1 MNFNF
6 KKIASAASS
15 LVMVGS
21 TVALAAAANYP
32 MPFVSGSSADVAI
45 VVGDN
50 ASADLTAAAALSAD
64 LSTTFVANGGSTTTT
79 TTTTTGEVFP
89 LFTGSTHLYLNSSL
103 NAARNIITDDDL
115 PTVLAD
121 GDISANVDADY
132 TQTIN
137 LNGANRILFG
147 QEPSSDDDPTVYLDI
162 GTTAATHL
170 YNATVIFDRAVNFT
184 HADSQGETLELFGKE
199 WTVGADTSSTEL
211 VLYKS
216 SEKILLSLGGTSPT
230 PSRQVDVDGS
240 MYTVELV
247 SGSDSDATVRVTD
260 SSGSTESKEIDED
273 QSKKVNGIEIAL
285 TSVDESEAL
294 GQVTAEL
301 TVASDKIVLVD
312 ASEVRY
318 GTDEDPIDGTQVDFV
333 DTAYTGNITQFR
345 VQVYA
350 QDSDEDAITVGQSF
364 PDPVFG
370 SFKVDFTGLSSDLDD
385 ESSREMITFD
395 YSGNDELTVE
405 FTNHNEDTKS
415 VTWTDNS
422 STSRLAYGEDAR
434 DVYNVYEMSQI
445 NKTEYVVVG
454 NQDEAYLIEL
464 TTISNSTAG
473 NGYSEDRIEFRDV
486 FNSANTYEATITS
499 EGSGTITI
507 GGLTYSVSYTDD
519 RSISDEEFVR
529 LNYPDSAAGAY
540 IFYPTIETSMG
551 AKIGF
556 YEPLTINL
564 TDIDGSGT
572 DVTSMIFPDGDG
584 SDGYNSGITVDL
596 APTGHAPRIFSIN
609 SVALG
614 NTTNTTAVTVGKLEY
629 NFTYNTADQVTIYLN
644 DPRTT
649 TSITRPAMYLLEEE
663 DDDTSSENA
672 LIIVAEGAGTDAD
685 GVGVS
690 TVISTSGLNG
700 RATYTQLDS
709 SNDLS
714 QLLSLRGTLVTLD
727 DSESDQQKATV
738 SYPDE
743 QVEAMIYLAEG
754 EAMIGGGNS
763 GALGDIVYDASEV
776 SSVSNKNLIV
786 LGGSC
791 INTVAAQLLGSS
803 SPLCGAAFTAETQV
817 GTGSFLIQSFES
829 PWNSNK
835 IALLVAGYEA
845 EDTINAANA
854 LKSNTVDTMVG
865 KKYTG
870 TTATSLTPV
879 L

>member
-15 LVMVGS
+15 LAMVGS

-64 LSTTFVANGGSTTTT
+64 LSTTFVANGGSTPTT

-89 LFTGSTHLYLNSSL
+89 LFTSSTELYLNSSL

-121 GDISANVDADY
+121 GDISGNVDADY

-147 QEPSSDDDPTVYLDI
+147 QEPSSDDDPTVYLDM

-184 HADSQGETLELFGKE
+184 HVDTQGETLMLFGKE
-199 WTVGADTSSTEL
+199 WTVGADTTGTEL

-216 SEKILLSLGGTSPT
+216 SEKVLLSLGGTSPT
-230 PSRQVDVDGS
+230 PSRTVDVDGETF
-240 MYTVELV
+240 TVELV
-247 SGSDSDATVRVTD
+247 SGSDSDATIRVTD
-260 SSGSTESKEIDED
+260 SSGQSESREVDEDESKKI
-273 QSKKVNGIEIAL
+273 NGVEIAL
-285 TSVDESEAL
+285 TTVDESEAL
-294 GQVTAEL
+294 GQVTAEV

-312 ASEVRY
+312 GSEVRY
-318 GTDEDPIDGTQVDFV
+318 GTDEDPIDGTQVDF
-333 DTAYTGNITQFR
+333 TGTVPDMTQLI
-345 VQVYA
+345 VEVYA
-350 QDSDEDAITVGQSF
+350 QDSDEDAIVAGQSF
-364 PDPVFG
+364 LDPVFG
-370 SFKVDFTGLSSDLDD
+370 SFKVDFASLNSDLDD
-385 ESSREMITFD
+385 DTSRETISVD
-395 YSGNDELTVE
+395 YSGNDQMNVE
-405 FTNHNEDTKS
+405 FTNHNGDTKS
-415 VTWTDNS
+415 LAWLDNS
-422 STSRLAYGEDAR
+422 STSRLAYGEDPR
-434 DVYNVYEMSQI
+434 DTYVVYEMGRI
-445 NKTEYVVVG
+445 NKTNYVVVG
-454 NQDEAYLIEL
+454 NQDEGYLVEL
-464 TTISNSTAG
+464 RTVSNSTAG
-473 NGYSEDRIEFRDV
+473 NGYSEDRVEFQDV
-486 FNSANTYEATITS
+486 FDSGNVYEATITA
-499 EGSGTITI
+499 EGVGTVTI
-507 GGLTYSVSYTDD
+507 GGKTYSVTYIDD
-519 RSISDEEFVR
+519 RSVSDDEWVR
-529 LNYPDSAAGAY
+529 LNYPDSSSGSY
-540 IFYPTIETSMG
+540 IFYPTIETSEG
-551 AKIGF
+551 GKIGF

-564 TDIDGSGT
+564 TDIDGAGT
-572 DVTSMIFPDGDG
+572 DVTGLVFPDGDDYA
-584 SDGYNSGITVDL
+584 STITVDL

-609 SVALG
+609 SVTLG
-614 NTTNTTAVTVGKLEY
+614 NTTNTTSVTAGTLTY

-644 DPRTT
+644 DQRTT
-649 TSITRPAMYLLEEE
+649 TAITRPALYFFEEEE
-663 DDDTSSENA
+663 DGTDNENA
-672 LIIVAEGAGTDAD
+672 LVVITEGAGTDGD
-685 GVGVS
+685 GIGVS
-690 TVISTSGLNG
+690 TVVSSSGMNG
-700 RATYTQLDS
+700 QASYTQLDS
-709 SNDLS
+709 NNDQS
-714 QLLSLRGTLVTLD
+714 QLLTLRGSLVTLD
-727 DSESDQQKATV
+727 DAESDQKTAMI

-743 QVEAMIYLAEG
+743 QVQAMIYLAEG
-754 EAMIGGGNS
+754 EAVLGGGNS

-776 SSVSNKNLIV
+776 SSVSNRNLIV

-803 SPLCGAAFTAETQV
+803 SPLCGAAFTSETQV

-835 IALLVAGYEA
+835 VALLVAGYEA

-854 LKSNTVDTMVG
+854 LKSNTVDTTVG